1 MLSRITALSNF
12 IQTFIGERQTHLD
25 HPAERELINPY
36 CKKLANPYGTGIR
49 PTIVRIIVVVIS
61 SVLSLVLSVEVV
73 DVSLGGG
80 GAATPGESIIPAKAE
95 VASAA
100 VRIVTAHV
108 RRSLFTVLY
117 LQKNTKIFV

>member
-1 MLSRITALSNF
+1 VRADQS
-12 IQTFIGERQTHLD
+12 D
-25 HPAERELINPY
+25 Y
-36 CKKLANPYGTGIR
+36 KKLANLYGTGIR

-61 SVLSLVLSVEVV
+61 VVLSLVLLVEVV
-73 DVSLGGG
+73 DVSLGGGGG